1 MPIALVTNT
10 GLEQYLITLIMIKGE
25 LDEENC
31 PDFGGT
37 YGANPAG
44 CTESAQAQFYYEVGN
59 GGRAMESACM
69 NCLVSAVRQLV
80 AAGQRVTVEVPR
92 G

>member
-10 GLEQYLITLIMIKGE
+10 GLERYLITLNMIKGGV
-25 LDEENC
+25 DDNVC

-44 CTESAQAQFYYEVGN
+44 CTERAQAQFYFADDE
-59 GGRAMESACM
+59 GREEMASSCM
-69 NCLVSAVRQLV
+69 NCLVSAIRRMV
-80 AAGQRVTVEVPR
+80 AAGQEVVVEVPR
-92 G
+92 V